1 MKQSTFPR
9 MLAVVAGLALAAGTA
24 LAQGYPTKPVN
35 LMVPYPA
42 GGPSDAIARIMN
54 TPLGKELGQQVLV
67 ENLGGVSGAL
77 GAQKVLAAP
86 ADGLYVFQ
94 GSPNEV
100 ILAPLANAAV
110 KLRTEDFRLVHPV
123 ADAVMVFVTRKDLPV
138 NSVDELIA
146 LARKSSDRPL
156 TYGSVGIGSLYHLIL
171 ENVQTSTG
179 VKLAH
184 VPYKGNAPLLQDL
197 GGGQVDFAVLVYSA
211 AMGALA
217 EQGRIKVIGQL
228 GAQRSDLLKNVP
240 TAGEGQ
246 ALKGFA
252 YKIWTG
258 FMVPKSTPE
267 DVVVRLHGAIGKALQ
282 DPGVRSRRHG
292 RAAHA
297 GVQHLCPCEPAP
309 RQDARLRPRWPH
321 GHAAGGGA
329 ALCEAPQFRRH
340 RVPDLPASGR
350 GRRRRARDD
359 RGRPVGAISH
369 AGACSA
375 CTTGRARA
383 AVDYGRAMPCW

>member
-1 MKQSTFPR
+1 MTKFQRSLT
-9 MLAVVAGLALAAGTA
+9 LLTGLLLSAGVAI
-24 LAQGYPTKPVN
+24 AQPKPVN

-54 TPLGKELGQQVLV
+54 TALGKELGTQVLV

-77 GAQKVLAAP
+77 AAQKVLAAP
-86 ADGLYVFQ
+86 ADGAYIFQ

-110 KLRTEDFRLVHPV
+110 KLKTEDFRLVHPV

-146 LARKSSDRPL
+146 LARKSADKPL

-171 ENVQTSTG
+171 ENVQATTG

-184 VPYKGNAPLLQDL
+184 VPYKGNAPLLTDL

-211 AMGALA
+211 SMAGLA
-217 EQGRIKVIGQL
+217 DQGRLKVIGQL

-240 TAGEGQ
+240 TASEGQ
-246 ALKGFA
+246 SLKNFA

-258 FMVPKSTPE
+258 FMVPKNTPE
-267 DVVVRLHGAIGKALQ
+267 DIVTRLHAAIGKTLQ
-282 DPGVRSRRHG
+282 DPTVRSQL
-292 RAAHA
+292 AAQTQVA
-297 GVQHLCPCEPAP
+297 SAP
-309 RQDARLRPRWPH
+309 MTLAESAKFFETETSRYRDIAKQINLQ
-321 GHAAGGGA
+321 
-329 ALCEAPQFRRH
+329 PQ
-340 RVPDLPASGR
+340 
-350 GRRRRARDD
+350 
-359 RGRPVGAISH
+359 
-369 AGACSA
+369 
-375 CTTGRARA
+375 
-383 AVDYGRAMPCW
+383 